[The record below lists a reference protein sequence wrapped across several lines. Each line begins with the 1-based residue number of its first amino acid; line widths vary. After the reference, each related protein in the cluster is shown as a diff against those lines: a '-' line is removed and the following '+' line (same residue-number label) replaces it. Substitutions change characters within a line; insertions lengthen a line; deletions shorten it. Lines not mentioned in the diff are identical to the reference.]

1 MKKSIFLIL
10 PAVMLMLASC
20 MDSASG
26 NGGAGSVRVVLP
38 GSSRDVSG
46 SDRAD
51 SYTVSL
57 LKGGKVIENQTAV
70 PGGAV
75 EFNELDAGSYTVDV
89 EATLNGAL
97 SGVGSAEVAVTEG
110 ETASCT
116 VLMNR
121 VYTAAQAAERIA
133 ERISD
138 DNGENWNIIVAG
150 PIDDDGLLKIAKN
163 LNDVLTEGCISL
175 DLGRTTGL
183 SSIGAAKFQNCTA
196 LSAIVLPEGIGSI
209 KESAFEGCTS
219 LASVTIPDT
228 VNEIGQFAFK
238 KCTALESITI
248 PNGGIQVIAS
258 SVFSGCS
265 ALKSVTIPNS
275 VTSIGDSA
283 FENCSA
289 LESIVLPEG
298 ITEIGYKAFHECST
312 LKSIKIPKN
321 VTKIEAY
328 CFRYCSALETVEIP
342 ESVTEIGERAFE
354 SCDALVS
361 IAIPDSVTAIAGL
374 AFLNCYGLE
383 SIELPGNLPEIS
395 YNTFTTCKK
404 LKSIY
409 IPVSVKEIGTYAFDK
424 CDALTTVNY
433 GGTEAEWENITIKSN
448 NPPFESGSGIKIICS
463 DGTITL

>member
-20 MDSASG
+20 MDSAG
-26 NGGAGSVRVVLP
+26 RNGGAGSVRVVLP

-57 LKGGKVIENQTAV
+57 IKGGKVIESQTAV

-75 EFNELDAGSYTVDV
+75 EFDEVDAGSYTVDV

-121 VYTAAQAAERIA
+121 VYTADAAAEYIESLEA
-133 ERISD
+133 GSYKV
-138 DNGENWNIIVAG
+138 IVAG
-150 PIDDDGLLKIAKN
+150 AIDDAGIEGIKTALNENNINKLL
-163 LNDVLTEGCISL
+163 VSL

-196 LSAIVLPEGIGSI
+196 LSAIVLPEGIDSI
-209 KESAFEGCTS
+209 KESAFDECTS

-248 PNGGIQVIAS
+248 PSGGIQVIAS

-298 ITEIGYKAFHECST
+298 ITEIGQSAFYKCSA

-321 VTKIEAY
+321 VTKIEAK
-328 CFRYCSALETVEIP
+328 CFQHCYALETVEIP
-342 ESVTEIGERAFE
+342 ESVTEIGVRAFE

-448 NPPFESGSGIKIICS
+448 NPPFESGSGVTIIFS
-463 DGTITL
+463 NGATKTL

>member
-57 LKGGKVIENQTAV
+57 LKGGKVIESQTAV

-89 EATLNGAL
+89 EATLSGAL

-150 PIDDDGLLKIAKN
+150 PIDDDGLLEIAKN
-163 LNDVLTEGCISL
+163 LKDVRTEGCISL

-196 LSAIVLPEGIGSI
+196 LSGIVLPEGIGSI
-209 KESAFEGCTS
+209 NESAFEGCTS

-228 VNEIGQFAFK
+228 VNEIGQFAFRNCSALK
-238 KCTALESITI
+238 SIEIPDSVTTIASGAFRECTALTSIEIPRGVITIGSDSFNGCTALESIEIPDSVTTI
-248 PNGGIQVIAS
+248 ERAA
-258 SVFSGCS
+258 FHGCS
-265 ALKSVTIPNS
+265 SLTDVYIP
-275 VTSIGDSA
+275 D
-283 FENCSA
+283 
-289 LESIVLPEG
+289 
-298 ITEIGYKAFHECST
+298 
-312 LKSIKIPKN
+312 
-321 VTKIEAY
+321 
-328 CFRYCSALETVEIP
+328 
-342 ESVTEIGERAFE
+342 SVTEIG
-354 SCDALVS
+354 
-361 IAIPDSVTAIAGL
+361 
-374 AFLNCYGLE
+374 NQ
-383 SIELPGNLPEIS
+383 
-395 YNTFTTCKK
+395 TFTNCSN
-404 LKSIY
+404 LKSIVLSAG
-409 IPVSVKEIGTYAFDK
+409 ITSIADQVFRNCT
-424 CDALTTVNY
+424 ALTSIEIPDGVSEIKSSAFMSCTALE
-433 GGTEAEWENITIKSN
+433 TITIPASLTSIGANAFVSCNKLKTVYYSGTKEQWSSSSI
-448 NPPFESGSGIKIICS
+448 ESSLASGVTIICS
-463 DGTITL
+463 NGNTTTP

>member
-20 MDSASG
+20 MDSAG
-26 NGGAGSVRVVLP
+26 RNGGAGSVRVVLP

-57 LKGGKVIENQTAV
+57 LKGGKVIESQTAV

-75 EFNELDAGSYTVDV
+75 EFNELDPGSYTVDV
-89 EATLNGAL
+89 EATLSGAL

-163 LNDVLTEGCISL
+163 LNGVLTEGCISL

-196 LSAIVLPEGIGSI
+196 LSAIVLPEGIDSI

-228 VNEIGQFAFK
+228 VNEIGPFAFRNCSDLK
-238 KCTALESITI
+238 SIEIPRGVITIGSDSFNGCTALESIEIPDSVTTI
-248 PNGGIQVIAS
+248 ERAA
-258 SVFSGCS
+258 FHGCS
-265 ALKSVTIPNS
+265 SLTDVYIP
-275 VTSIGDSA
+275 D
-283 FENCSA
+283 
-289 LESIVLPEG
+289 
-298 ITEIGYKAFHECST
+298 
-312 LKSIKIPKN
+312 
-321 VTKIEAY
+321 
-328 CFRYCSALETVEIP
+328 
-342 ESVTEIGERAFE
+342 SVTEIGNQTFTNCSNLKSIVLSAGIT
-354 SCDALVS
+354 S
-361 IAIPDSVTAIAGL
+361 IAEQVFRNCTSLTSIEIPDGVSEIKSN
-374 AFLNCYGLE
+374 AFMSCEVLE
-383 SIELPGNLPEIS
+383 SI
-395 YNTFTTCKK
+395 T
-404 LKSIY
+404 
-409 IPVSVKEIGTYAFDK
+409 IPVSVTSIETGAFVSCNKLKTVHYSGTKEQ
-424 CDALTTVNY
+424 
-433 GGTEAEWENITIKSN
+433 WSSSSIKSSLA
-448 NPPFESGSGIKIICS
+448 SGVTIICS
-463 DGTITL
+463 DGDTTTP

>member
-57 LKGGKVIENQTAV
+57 LKGGKVIESQTAV

-75 EFNELDAGSYTVDV
+75 EFDEVDAGSYTVDV
-89 EATLNGAL
+89 EATLSGAL
-97 SGVGSAEVAVTEG
+97 SGVGSAEVSVTEG
-110 ETASCT
+110 ETASCS
-116 VLMNR
+116 VLMSR
-121 VYTAAQAAERIA
+121 VYTAAQAAEYI
-133 ERISD
+133 ESLEV
-138 DNGENWNIIVAG
+138 GSYKVIVAG
-150 PIDDDGLLKIAKN
+150 AIDDAGIEGIKTA
-163 LNDVLTEGCISL
+163 LNENNNKPLVSL

-183 SSIGAAKFQNCTA
+183 SSIGAAKFQGYTA

-209 KESAFEGCTS
+209 KENAFEGCTS

-228 VNEIGQFAFK
+228 VNEIGQSAFYK
-238 KCTALESITI
+238 
-248 PNGGIQVIAS
+248 
-258 SVFSGCS
+258 CS
-265 ALKSVTIPNS
+265 A
-275 VTSIGDSA
+275 
-283 FENCSA
+283 
-289 LESIVLPEG
+289 
-298 ITEIGYKAFHECST
+298 

-321 VTKIEAY
+321 VTKIEAK
-328 CFRYCSALETVEIP
+328 CFQHCYALETVEIP
-342 ESVTEIGERAFE
+342 ESVTEIGVRAFE

-433 GGTEAEWENITIKSN
+433 GGTEAEWKNITIKSN
-448 NPPFESGSGIKIICS
+448 NDVLTTKVTIICS
-463 DGTITL
+463 DATITP

>member
-26 NGGAGSVRVVLP
+26 NGGAGSVRVALP
-38 GSSRDVSG
+38 GSSRNVSS

-57 LKGGKVIENQTAV
+57 LKGGKVIESQTAV
-70 PGGAV
+70 PGGVV

-110 ETASCT
+110 ETASCS
-116 VLMNR
+116 VLMSR
-121 VYTAAQAAERIA
+121 VYTAAQAAEYIESLEA
-133 ERISD
+133 GSYKV
-138 DNGENWNIIVAG
+138 IVAG
-150 PIDDDGLLKIAKN
+150 AIDDAGIEGIKTA
-163 LNDVLTEGCISL
+163 LNENNNKPLVSL

-183 SSIGAAKFQNCTA
+183 SSIGAAKFQGYTA
-196 LSAIVLPEGIGSI
+196 LSAIVLPEGIDSI

-248 PNGGIQVIAS
+248 PSGGIQVIAS

-265 ALKSVTIPNS
+265 ALKSVTISNS

-298 ITEIGYKAFHECST
+298 ITEIGQSAFYKCSA

-321 VTKIEAY
+321 VTKIEAK
-328 CFRYCSALETVEIP
+328 CFQHCYALETVEIP
-342 ESVTEIGERAFE
+342 ESVTEIGVRAFE

>member
-20 MDSASG
+20 MDSAGG

-57 LKGGKVIENQTAV
+57 LKGGKVIESQTAV

-89 EATLNGAL
+89 EATLSGTL

-110 ETASCT
+110 ETASCS
-116 VLMNR
+116 VLMSR
-121 VYTAAQAAERIA
+121 VYTADAAAEYIESLEAR
-133 ERISD
+133 SYKV
-138 DNGENWNIIVAG
+138 IVAG
-150 PIDDDGLLKIAKN
+150 AIDDAGIEGIKTA
-163 LNDVLTEGCISL
+163 LNENNNKPLVSL

-183 SSIGAAKFQNCTA
+183 SSIGAAKFQGYTA
-196 LSAIVLPEGIGSI
+196 LSGIVLPEGIDSI

-248 PNGGIQVIAS
+248 PNDGIQVIAS

-298 ITEIGYKAFHECST
+298 ITEIGQSAFYKCSA

-321 VTKIEAY
+321 VTKIEAK
-328 CFRYCSALETVEIP
+328 CFQHCYALETVEIP
-342 ESVTEIGERAFE
+342 ESVTEIGVRAFE

-448 NPPFESGSGIKIICS
+448 NPPFERGSGVTIIFS
-463 DGTITL
+463 NGATITL

>member
-57 LKGGKVIENQTAV
+57 LKGGKVIESQTAV

-89 EATLNGAL
+89 EATLSGAL

-121 VYTAAQAAERIA
+121 VYTADAAVEYIESLKA
-133 ERISD
+133 GSYKV
-138 DNGENWNIIVAG
+138 IVAG
-150 PIDDDGLLKIAKN
+150 AIDDAGIEGIKTA
-163 LNDVLTEGCISL
+163 LNENNNKPLVSL

-196 LSAIVLPEGIGSI
+196 LSAIVLPEGIDSI

-228 VNEIGQFAFK
+228 VTAIGQYAFCDCSALESVEIPK
-238 KCTALESITI
+238 SVTTIASGAFRECTALTSIEIPRGVITIGSDSFNGCTALESIEIPDSVTTI
-248 PNGGIQVIAS
+248 ERAA
-258 SVFSGCS
+258 FHGCS
-265 ALKSVTIPNS
+265 SLTDVYIP
-275 VTSIGDSA
+275 D
-283 FENCSA
+283 
-289 LESIVLPEG
+289 
-298 ITEIGYKAFHECST
+298 
-312 LKSIKIPKN
+312 
-321 VTKIEAY
+321 
-328 CFRYCSALETVEIP
+328 
-342 ESVTEIGERAFE
+342 SVTEIGNQTFTNCSNLKSIVLSAGIT
-354 SCDALVS
+354 S
-361 IAIPDSVTAIAGL
+361 IAEQVFRECTALTSIEIPDGVSEIKSS
-374 AFLNCYGLE
+374 AFMSCEVLE
-383 SIELPGNLPEIS
+383 SI
-395 YNTFTTCKK
+395 T
-404 LKSIY
+404 
-409 IPVSVKEIGTYAFDK
+409 IPVSVTSIETGAFVSCNKLETVKYKGLSDDWSGIAIG
-424 CDALTTVNY
+424 
-433 GGTEAEWENITIKSN
+433 SN
-448 NPPFESGSGIKIICS
+448 NPFESGSGIKIICS
-463 DGTITL
+463 DNTITL

>member
-20 MDSASG
+20 MDSAGG

-57 LKGGKVIENQTAV
+57 LKGGKVIEIQTAV

-75 EFNELDAGSYTVDV
+75 EFDEVDAGSYTVDV
-89 EATLNGAL
+89 EATLSGAL
-97 SGVGSAEVAVTEG
+97 SGVGSAEVTVTEG
-110 ETASCT
+110 ETASCS
-116 VLMNR
+116 VLMSR
-121 VYTAAQAAERIA
+121 VYTADAAAEYIESLEA
-133 ERISD
+133 GSYKV
-138 DNGENWNIIVAG
+138 IVAG
-150 PIDDDGLLKIAKN
+150 AIDDAGIEGIKTA
-163 LNDVLTEGCISL
+163 LNENNNKPLVSL

-196 LSAIVLPEGIGSI
+196 LSAIVLPEGIDSI
-209 KESAFEGCTS
+209 NESAFEGCTS

-383 SIELPGNLPEIS
+383 SIELPGNLPKIS
-395 YNTFTTCKK
+395 YDTFHTCKK

-409 IPVSVKEIGTYAFDK
+409 IPVSVKEIGTYAFDG

-433 GGTEAEWENITIKSN
+433 GGTEAEWKNITIKSN
-448 NPPFESGSGIKIICS
+448 NDVLTTKVTIICS
-463 DGTITL
+463 DATITP

>member
-26 NGGAGSVRVVLP
+26 NGGAGSVRVALP
-38 GSSRDVSG
+38 GSSRNVSS

-57 LKGGKVIENQTAV
+57 LKGGKVIESQTAV

-75 EFNELDAGSYTVDV
+75 EFDEVDAGSYTVDV
-89 EATLNGAL
+89 EATLSGAL

-163 LNDVLTEGCISL
+163 LKDVRTEGCISL

-209 KESAFEGCTS
+209 KESAFDECTS

-228 VNEIGQFAFK
+228 VNEIGPFAFRNCSALK
-238 KCTALESITI
+238 SIEIPNSVTTIASGAFRECTALTSIEIPRGVITIGSDSFNGCTALKSIEIPDSVTTIERAAFHGCSSLTDVYIPDSVTEIGNQTFTKCSNLKSIVLSAGITSIAEQVFRDCTSLTSIEIPNGVSEIKSNAFNSCKVLESITI
-248 PNGGIQVIAS
+248 PAS
-258 SVFSGCS
+258 
-265 ALKSVTIPNS
+265 L
-275 VTSIGDSA
+275 TSIGANA
-283 FENCSA
+283 FVSCN
-289 LESIVLPEG
+289 
-298 ITEIGYKAFHECST
+298 K
-312 LKSIKIPKN
+312 LKTVYYSG
-321 VTKIEAY
+321 TKEQW
-328 CFRYCSALETVEIP
+328 S
-342 ESVTEIGERAFE
+342 S
-354 SCDALVS
+354 S
-361 IAIPDSVTAIAGL
+361 
-374 AFLNCYGLE
+374 
-383 SIELPGNLPEIS
+383 SIESSL
-395 YNTFTTCKK
+395 
-404 LKSIY
+404 
-409 IPVSVKEIGTYAFDK
+409 A
-424 CDALTTVNY
+424 
-433 GGTEAEWENITIKSN
+433 
-448 NPPFESGSGIKIICS
+448 SGVTIICS
-463 DGTITL
+463 NGNTTTP

>member
-20 MDSASG
+20 MDSAGG

-57 LKGGKVIENQTAV
+57 LKGGKVIESQTAV

-75 EFNELDAGSYTVDV
+75 EFDEVDAGSYTVDV

-97 SGVGSAEVAVTEG
+97 SGVGSAEVSVTEG
-110 ETASCT
+110 ETASCS

-121 VYTAAQAAERIA
+121 VYTADAAAEYIESLEA
-133 ERISD
+133 GSYKV
-138 DNGENWNIIVAG
+138 IVAG
-150 PIDDDGLLKIAKN
+150 AIDDAGIEGIKTA
-163 LNDVLTEGCISL
+163 LNENNNKPLVSL

-196 LSAIVLPEGIGSI
+196 LSGIVLPEGIDSI

-383 SIELPGNLPEIS
+383 SIELPGNLPKIS
-395 YNTFTTCKK
+395 YDTFHTCKK

-409 IPVSVKEIGTYAFDK
+409 IPVSVKEIGTYAFDG

-433 GGTEAEWENITIKSN
+433 GGTEAEWKNITIKSN
-448 NPPFESGSGIKIICS
+448 NDVLTTKVTIICS
-463 DGTITL
+463 DATITP

>member
-57 LKGGKVIENQTAV
+57 LKGGKVIESQTAV

-89 EATLNGAL
+89 EATLSGAL

-110 ETASCT
+110 ETASCS

-121 VYTAAQAAERIA
+121 VYTADAAVEYIESLEA
-133 ERISD
+133 GSYKV
-138 DNGENWNIIVAG
+138 IVPGA
-150 PIDDDGLLKIAKN
+150 IDDGGIEGIKTA
-163 LNDVLTEGCISL
+163 LNENNNKPLVSL

-228 VNEIGQFAFK
+228 VNEIGQSAFRDCSALK
-238 KCTALESITI
+238 SIEIPDSVTTIASGAFRDCTALTSIEIPRGVITIGSDSFNGCTALESI
-248 PNGGIQVIAS
+248 
-258 SVFSGCS
+258 
-265 ALKSVTIPNS
+265 
-275 VTSIGDSA
+275 
-283 FENCSA
+283 E
-289 LESIVLPEG
+289 
-298 ITEIGYKAFHECST
+298 
-312 LKSIKIPKN
+312 
-321 VTKIEAY
+321 
-328 CFRYCSALETVEIP
+328 
-342 ESVTEIGERAFE
+342 
-354 SCDALVS
+354 
-361 IAIPDSVTAIAGL
+361 IPDSVTTIERAAFTNCSNLKSIVLSAGITSIAEQVFMDCTSLTSIEIPNGVSEIKSN
-374 AFLNCYGLE
+374 AFNSCEVLE
-383 SIELPGNLPEIS
+383 SITIPASLTSIGASAFQL
-395 YNTFTTCKK
+395 CDK
-404 LKSIY
+404 LK
-409 IPVSVKEIGTYAFDK
+409 
-424 CDALTTVNY
+424 
-433 GGTEAEWENITIKSN
+433 GGTVKYKGLSNDWSGIAIDSN
-448 NPPFESGSGIKIICS
+448 NPPFVRGSGTKIICS
-463 DGTITL
+463 DNAITL

>member
-20 MDSASG
+20 MDSAG
-26 NGGAGSVRVVLP
+26 RNGGAGSVRVVLP

-57 LKGGKVIENQTAV
+57 LKGGKVIESQTAV

-75 EFNELDAGSYTVDV
+75 EFDEVDAGSYTVDV

-110 ETASCT
+110 ETASCS
-116 VLMNR
+116 VLMSR
-121 VYTAAQAAERIA
+121 VYTAAQAAEYIESLEA
-133 ERISD
+133 GSYKV
-138 DNGENWNIIVAG
+138 IVAG
-150 PIDDDGLLKIAKN
+150 AIDDAGIEGIKTA
-163 LNDVLTEGCISL
+163 LNENNNKPLVSL

-196 LSAIVLPEGIGSI
+196 LSAIVLPEGIDSI
-209 KESAFEGCTS
+209 NESAFEGCTS

-383 SIELPGNLPEIS
+383 SIELPGNLPKIS
-395 YNTFTTCKK
+395 YDTFHTCKK

-409 IPVSVKEIGTYAFDK
+409 IPVSVKEIGTYAFDG

-433 GGTEAEWENITIKSN
+433 GGTEAEWKNITIKSN
-448 NPPFESGSGIKIICS
+448 NDVLTTKVTIICS
-463 DGTITL
+463 DATITP